1 MKESFNSSYYEFNKQ
16 NKDRIGNIFY
26 YNVIKSNFD
35 FKSYLDYG
43 CGLGFLL
50 KRVEKDKK
58 IKTISGYDINKFAIH
73 QSRKNTSRSVIYEN
87 IEDIKN
93 KFDLIS
99 ILHIIEHIDDDNLKD
114 TFSKIKRLL
123 NKDGNLLIATPA
135 KNALA
140 HNLKKNSWIGYKD
153 KTHINLKTKNEWVA
167 FFKNENFDIIKIS
180 NDGLWDNFYGQFTFS
195 LKFIKIF
202 LIMIFQIFTGKL
214 TLSYYEG
221 ETFIFILK
229 KND

>member
-26 YNVIKSNFD
+26 YNVIKNNFD
-35 FKSYLDYG
+35 LKSYLDYG

-58 IKTISGYDINKFAIH
+58 IQIISGYDINKFAIN
-73 QSRKNTSRSVIYEN
+73 QSRKNTSRSIIYEN
-87 IEDIKN
+87 IEDIRN

-123 NKDGNLLIATPA
+123 NKDGYLLVATPA

-140 HNLKKNSWIGYKD
+140 HILKKNLWIGYKD
-153 KTHINLKTKNEWVA
+153 KTHINLKTKNEWIA
-167 FFKNENFDIIKIS
+167 FFKKENLNIIKLS

-202 LIMIFQIFTGKL
+202 AIMIFQIFTGRL
-214 TLSYYEG
+214 ILNYYEG

>member
-1 MKESFNSSYYEFNKQ
+1 MKEIFNSSYYESNKQ

-26 YNVIKSNFD
+26 YNVIKKNFN

-50 KRVEKDKK
+50 KRIEKDKK
-58 IKTISGYDINKFAIH
+58 IKVISGYDINKFAICK
-73 QSRKNTSRSVIYEN
+73 SKENTSRSVIYEN
-87 IEDIKN
+87 IEDIKD

-114 TFSKIKRLL
+114 TFSKIKKLL
-123 NKDGNLLIATPA
+123 NNDGNLLIATPA

-140 HNLKKNSWIGYKD
+140 HILKKNSWIGYKD

-167 FFKNENFDIIKIS
+167 FFKNENFDIIKMS
-180 NDGLWDNFYGQFTFS
+180 NDGLWDNFYGQFTFT

-202 LIMIFQIFTGKL
+202 LIMILQIFTGKL

>member
-26 YNVIKSNFD
+26 YNVIKNNFD

-58 IKTISGYDINKFAIH
+58 IQIISGYDINKFAIN
-73 QSRKNTSRSVIYEN
+73 QSRKNTSRSIIYEN
-87 IEDIKN
+87 IDDIKN

-123 NKDGNLLIATPA
+123 NKDGYLLVATPA

-140 HNLKKNSWIGYKD
+140 HILKKNLWIGYKD

-167 FFKNENFDIIKIS
+167 FFKKENLNIIKLS
-180 NDGLWDNFYGQFTFS
+180 NDGLWDNFYGQFTLS

-202 LIMIFQIFTGKL
+202 AIMIFQIFTGRL
-214 TLSYYEG
+214 ILNYYEG

>member
-26 YNVIKSNFD
+26 YNVIKNNFD

-58 IKTISGYDINKFAIH
+58 IQIISGYDINKFAIN
-73 QSRKNTSRSVIYEN
+73 QSRKNTSRSIIYES

-123 NKDGNLLIATPA
+123 NKDGYLLVATPA

-140 HNLKKNSWIGYKD
+140 HTLKKNLWIGYKD
-153 KTHINLKTKNEWVA
+153 KTHINLKTKNEWIT
-167 FFKNENFDIIKIS
+167 FFKKENLNIIKLS

-202 LIMIFQIFTGKL
+202 AIMIFQIFTGRL
-214 TLSYYEG
+214 ILNYYEG

>member
-1 MKESFNSSYYEFNKQ
+1 MKEIFNSSYYESNKQ

-26 YNVIKSNFD
+26 YNVIKKNFN

-50 KRVEKDKK
+50 KRIEKDKK
-58 IKTISGYDINKFAIH
+58 IKVISGYDINKFAICK
-73 QSRKNTSRSVIYEN
+73 SKENTSRSVIYEN
-87 IEDIKN
+87 IEDIKD

-114 TFSKIKRLL
+114 TFSKIKKLL

-140 HNLKKNSWIGYKD
+140 HILKKNSWIGYKD
-153 KTHINLKTKNEWVA
+153 KTHINLKTKNEWIT
-167 FFKNENFDIIKIS
+167 FFKKENLNIIKLS

-202 LIMIFQIFTGKL
+202 AIMIFQIFTGRLILK
-214 TLSYYEG
+214 YYEG